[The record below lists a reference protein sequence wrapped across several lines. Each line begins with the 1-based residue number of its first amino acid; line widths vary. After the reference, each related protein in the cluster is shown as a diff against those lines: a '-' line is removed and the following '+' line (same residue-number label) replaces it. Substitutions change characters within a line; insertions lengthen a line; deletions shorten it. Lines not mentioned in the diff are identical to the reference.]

1 MAPWPTPEEFVATP
15 VPGEVFATLC
25 DVLEAVRRE
34 KSTAKV
40 SQRAEVELL
49 ALSGPAEWLDDVR
62 AGQGDLRAAG
72 GVREFELTEAADV
85 AIIVSLAQA

>member
-1 MAPWPTPEEFVATP
+1 
-15 VPGEVFATLC
+15 
-25 DVLEAVRRE
+25 
-34 KSTAKV
+34 
-40 SQRAEVELL
+40 VELL